1 MKNKE
6 TILTEIK
13 TYLSSLRKNRG
24 EVLEIELISYKDYVP
39 KTIVSRDEIAGAWV
53 TFENSEKL
61 FLYRQQNKINNFENG
76 RGYGFFNYR
85 TYKQL
90 KRVIESIIK
99 RNNDLVH
106 KYVVNKNNGMFIRSE
121 FQKIRTLPEGY
132 TESKEELIV
141 DESYMLEE
149 GFIERVT
156 A

>member
-24 EVLEIELISYKDYVP
+24 EVIEIELISYKDYVP
-39 KTIVSRDEIAGAWV
+39 NTIVSRDEVAGAWV

-61 FLYRQQNKINNFENG
+61 FLYRNDNKVNNFENG

-90 KRVIESIIK
+90 KRVIESITN

-106 KYVVNKNNGMFIRSE
+106 KYIISKFGCFIRSE
-121 FQKIRTLPEGY
+121 YQKIRTLPEGY
-132 TESKEELIV
+132 TESKEELIAWSSFQIPLYWLY
-141 DESYMLEE
+141 EK
-149 GFIERVT
+149 
-156 A
+156 

>member
-24 EVLEIELISYKDYVP
+24 EVIEIELISYKDYVP
-39 KTIVSRDEIAGAWV
+39 NTIVSRDEVAGAWV

-61 FLYRQQNKINNFENG
+61 FLYRNDNKVNNFENG

-90 KRVIESIIK
+90 KRVIESITN

-106 KYVVNKNNGMFIRSE
+106 KYIISKFGCFIRSE
-121 FQKIRTLPEGY
+121 YQKIRTLPEGY
-132 TESKEELIV
+132 TESKEELI
-141 DESYMLEE
+141 
-149 GFIERVT
+149 

>member
-39 KTIVSRDEIAGAWV
+39 NTIVERDEVAGAWV

-61 FLYRQQNKINNFENG
+61 FLYRQENKVNNFENG
-76 RGYGFFNYR
+76 KGYGFFNYR

-90 KRVIESIIK
+90 KKVIESITN
-99 RNNDLVH
+99 RNNNTVY

-121 FQKIRTLPEGY
+121 FQKLSTLPEGY

-141 DESYMLEE
+141 DHSSMLEE

>member
-24 EVLEIELISYKDYVP
+24 EVIEIELISYKDYVP
-39 KTIVSRDEIAGAWV
+39 NTIVSRDEVAGAWV
-53 TFENSEKL
+53 TFKNSEKL
-61 FLYRQQNKINNFENG
+61 FLYRNDNKVNNFENG

-90 KRVIESIIK
+90 KRVTESITN

-106 KYVVNKNNGMFIRSE
+106 KYIISKFGCFIRSE
-121 FQKIRTLPEGY
+121 YQKIRTLPEGY
-132 TESKEELIV
+132 TESKEELI
-141 DESYMLEE
+141 
-149 GFIERVT
+149 